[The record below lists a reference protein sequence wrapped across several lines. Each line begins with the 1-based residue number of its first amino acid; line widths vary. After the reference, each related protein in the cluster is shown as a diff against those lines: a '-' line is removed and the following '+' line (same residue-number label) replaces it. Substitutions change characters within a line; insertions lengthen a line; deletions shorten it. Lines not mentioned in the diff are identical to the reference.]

1 MAMAAIGLPCA
12 DSERQRHLMIYA
24 RLLKKWQDKINLVG
38 PSTIDDLWARHFED
52 SLQLLPLA
60 GYWRNWVDLGS
71 GGGFPGMVVAIAA
84 GNDQKTVHLVE
95 SDKRKAA
102 FLREVSR
109 ETGANVKIHVDRIEK
124 VLPELISAIQFEV
137 VSARALAPL
146 EVLLGYSRPIIEKGG
161 IGLFLK
167 GKGLPGELTIAV
179 SDGSLNLSFIDSRTD
194 VDAKIVVVRG
204 HSSQTNS
211 V

>member
-1 MAMAAIGLPCA
+1 MAMAATGP
-12 DSERQRHLMIYA
+12 DDERQRRLMIYA
-24 RLLKKWQDKINLVG
+24 SLLKRWQDKINLVG
-38 PSTIDDLWARHFED
+38 RSTIDDLWARHFED

-60 GYWRNWVDLGS
+60 GHWRNWVDLGS
-71 GGGFPGMVVAIAA
+71 GGGFPGMVIAIAA
-84 GNDQKTVHLVE
+84 GNEQKTVHLVE

-124 VLPELISAIQFEV
+124 VLPELIYAIQFQV

-167 GKGLPGELTIAV
+167 GKGLPGELTTSA